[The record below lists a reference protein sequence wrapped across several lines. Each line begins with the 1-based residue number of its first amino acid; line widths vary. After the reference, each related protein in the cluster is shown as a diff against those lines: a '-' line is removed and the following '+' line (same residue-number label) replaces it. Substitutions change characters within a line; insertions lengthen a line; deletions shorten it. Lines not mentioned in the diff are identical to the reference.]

1 MSKIVLKTTIIVSLF
16 QITIIG
22 NCLFQMTKYVL
33 INFIFAKEQ
42 LIKGD
47 VPTEV
52 MKTDAVG
59 RVLSSVN
66 SQLDGISYNLCYA
79 YH

>member
-1 MSKIVLKTTIIVSLF
+1 
-16 QITIIG
+16 
-22 NCLFQMTKYVL
+22 
-33 INFIFAKEQ
+33 
-42 LIKGD
+42 
-47 VPTEV
+47 

-79 YH
+79 YHWQLGREL

>member
-1 MSKIVLKTTIIVSLF
+1 
-16 QITIIG
+16 
-22 NCLFQMTKYVL
+22 MTKYGL